1 MTTRHPADPRRQ
13 SPAPTLSRAE
23 RKAQLLATIEQQRID
38 ILVDAN
44 RWREASQPL
53 DAGWQHLMRF
63 KPLMIAAGGVLLL
76 HSARHPNRLVRLA
89 RRLAGGALVV
99 SRARRLLG
107 PLLR

>member
-1 MTTRHPADPRRQ
+1 VTTQHLAESRR
-13 SPAPTLSRAE
+13 PVPVPSRAE

-44 RWREASQPL
+44 RWREASRPI
-53 DAGWQHLMRF
+53 DDGWQRLMRF
-63 KPLMIAAGGVLLL
+63 KPLLIGAGGVLLL
-76 HSARHPNRLVRLA
+76 HGARHPNRLVRLA
-89 RRLAGGALVV
+89 RRLAAGALVI